1 MIHGIRKLNDIKL
14 RCHCEPGGCW
24 EWRQAVQT
32 SGRKK
37 PEPRVWFALENKSTT
52 LARAAWKLA
61 GNPPVARVWRTC
73 LNPLCGN
80 PAHLMGG
87 TQAEWGAWVAAQ
99 GYLKGDP
106 IRSAVNKAKA
116 ASRRKLT
123 DEQIAAIR
131 ESNESGE
138 ALAKVYGVSPTAIS
152 RVRRRVYTP
161 ILRGASV
168 FSLGARV

>member
-1 MIHGIRKLNDIKL
+1 MINGIRKLNDIKL

-24 EWRQAVQT
+24 EWRLTAST
-32 SGRKK
+32 FGRKK
-37 PEPRVWFALENKSTT
+37 PEPRVWFALEGKSTT
-52 LARAAWKLA
+52 LSRAVWKLA

-73 LNPLCGN
+73 INPLCGN

-99 GYLKGDP
+99 GYLRGDP
-106 IRSAVNKAKA
+106 IRAAINKAR
-116 ASRRKLT
+116 SQHRRKLT
-123 DEQIAAIR
+123 DQQIEEIR
-131 ESNESGE
+131 QSPESGE
-138 ALAKVYGVSPTAIS
+138 SLAKRYGVSPQAIS
-152 RVRRRVYTP
+152 RARRRVYTP